1 MSLSEKSPVKIIG
14 SLVKSEDKQLHV
26 LLFLLKIF
34 PNPDSL
40 AHSSF
45 ELCDTTPIK
54 QNCWI
59 LACLKLTVK
68 ATEKH
73 QPQQNLPLPLQTV
86 QAALRAAITT
96 PNNLGDSQDINQQL
110 RSSAWPVSWPALFFF
125 LCHQL
130 FNFHFSEK
138 AWSNSSAW
146 AGVQHFWYKAQILYD

>member
-14 SLVKSEDKQLHV
+14 SLVKSEDEQLNV
-26 LLFLLKIF
+26 LFLLKIF
-34 PNPDSL
+34 PNPDSV

-45 ELCDTTPIK
+45 ELSDTTPVK

-59 LACLKLTVK
+59 LACLKLAVK

-96 PNNLGDSQDINQQL
+96 HNNLGDSQDINQ
-110 RSSAWPVSWPALFFF
+110 
-125 LCHQL
+125 
-130 FNFHFSEK
+130 
-138 AWSNSSAW
+138 
-146 AGVQHFWYKAQILYD
+146 